1 MPLQPLLWLSNN
13 PSKKAG
19 SKIGFGFFAQETI
32 VA

>member
-1 MPLQPLLWLSNN
+1 MPLQPLWLSNN